1 MRQFC
6 NQDHFV
12 DQNVSHLDRDL
23 LLLLACQISGR
34 DGVVLCRFIKDAL
47 MFSSIMFDHYLTTG
61 RMYSSPLKPFDS
73 FAPKNHT

>member
-12 DQNVSHLDRDL
+12 DQNVSHLDRHL

-34 DGVVLCRFIKDAL
+34 DGVVLCSFIKDAL
-47 MFSSIMFDHYLTTG
+47 
-61 RMYSSPLKPFDS
+61 REPF
-73 FAPKNHT
+73 KNVLAEFVR